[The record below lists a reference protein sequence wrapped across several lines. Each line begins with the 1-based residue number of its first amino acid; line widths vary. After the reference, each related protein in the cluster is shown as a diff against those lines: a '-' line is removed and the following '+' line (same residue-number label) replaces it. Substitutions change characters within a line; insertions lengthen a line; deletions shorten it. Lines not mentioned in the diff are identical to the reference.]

1 MVFEPVELSVYAEE
15 ARKRQIEMFLADFVT
30 NKKME
35 VKDYG
40 FEMFEDVR
48 VDESMF
54 HKCND

>member
-1 MVFEPVELSVYAEE
+1 
-15 ARKRQIEMFLADFVT
+15 MFLVDFVT

-54 HKCND
+54 NKCNE